1 MIHDMAI
8 NESWMKIHELAMMVN
23 LGRLGPSLGQES
35 LYEDLFPS
43 GKRNSG
49 VATRVTNVN
58 P

>member
-23 LGRLGPSLGQES
+23 LGRSGTSLGQET

-43 GKRNSG
+43 GKKSG